1 MSVSMLP
8 VSEQVQLHYQE
19 LVRLASSETEA
30 EQFFVRLLQSVM
42 TIIPDVAA
50 GAVWIVKSPGAPMQL
65 VCQAKLNAAWIDN
78 QSPESQR
85 HEALISRVIATGKPC
100 VLPAMGADGA
110 STAETNPFADHL
122 MLVPVVRDQRVLGVI
137 ELVIFAH
144 SPLEQQQGN
153 LQILARFASLVGQW
167 LATKSM
173 KHVQRRGDLLSQV
186 DRFAKEIHSSIDLRE
201 TCYAIANETRLFL
214 KCDRV
219 GVLTARDKR
228 CKLVAVSGQAT
239 IDTRASLVVA
249 LTELV
254 QAVLITGEPLLYE
267 GQPLDLPPQVEKL
280 LENYLDESF
289 AKGLL
294 IVPLATPVDTE
305 SIQTGILTDI
315 REPTP
320 NSARLGALVIEQF
333 EGDQAIADVSKEYDA
348 LLDHIR
354 IALGNAVDHH
364 NVPLLP
370 LLNLVSRSRSLVNS
384 RNLPKT
390 LWVGGLLLLF
400 GLALCFWPA
409 ELRIRAGGSLQPIER
424 RDVFVDVPGT
434 VKQVLVSH
442 GERVEVGD
450 VLAELENTDLE
461 VQLAEIVGQLQSA
474 EQQALAAEKK
484 MVDDAELNTIEKH
497 QLASDR
503 LTLNRHIDSL
513 KQQYRLLEAKHKLLT
528 IRSTAAGSVITWDVS
543 ERLMNK
549 PLSKGE
555 ILMSVA
561 DLEGPWELDLFMPER
576 RIGHVTQAQQE
587 LKKPLD
593 VGFIL
598 RTNPSETKFGT
609 IKEIHASAELQEVE
623 GLGVRI
629 KVDFD
634 EQDIA
639 NLYPGAA
646 VAAEVHCGRHALG
659 YVWFHEIF
667 EWVYTHIFF

>member
-1 MSVSMLP
+1 MLP
-8 VSEQVQLHYQE
+8 VPEQVQLHFQE
-19 LVRLASSETEA
+19 LVRLASSEAEA
-30 EQFFVRLLQSVM
+30 EQFFVRLLQSMM

-50 GAVWIVKSPGAPMQL
+50 GAIWIVQSPGAPPQL
-65 VCQAKLNAAWIDN
+65 FCQSKLNAAWIDK
-78 QSPESQR
+78 QSPETQR
-85 HEALISRVIATGKPC
+85 HEALILRVIATGKPC
-100 VLPAMGADGA
+100 VLPAGADGA
-110 STAETNPFADHL
+110 SPSVANSFADHL
-122 MLVPVVRDQRVLGVI
+122 LLVPVVRDQRALGVI

-144 SPLEQQQGN
+144 AALEQQQDN
-153 LQILARFASLVGQW
+153 LKILARFAGLVGQW
-167 LATKSM
+167 LATRSM
-173 KHVQRRGDLLSQV
+173 KHVQRRGDFLSQI

-219 GVLTARDKR
+219 GVLTARDRR

-239 IDTRASLVVA
+239 IDSRASLVVA

-254 QAVLITGEPLLYE
+254 QAVLISGETLLYE
-267 GQPLDLPPQVEKL
+267 GQPLDLPPQVEEL
-280 LENYLDESF
+280 LENYLDESH

-294 IVPLATPVDTE
+294 IVPLGTVVDDE
-305 SIQTGILTDI
+305 PSQTGFLTG
-315 REPTP
+315 RLPVQ
-320 NSARLGALVIEQF
+320 NSTRLGALAIEQF
-333 EGDQAIADVSKEYDA
+333 EGEQAIADISKECDA

-354 IALGNAVDHH
+354 LALGNAVDHH

-370 LLNLVSRSRSLVNS
+370 LMNLMGRSRALVSS

-390 LWVGGLLLLF
+390 LWMGALLLLF
-400 GLALCFWPA
+400 GTALCFWPA

-442 GERVEVGD
+442 GDRVEVGD
-450 VLAELENTDLE
+450 ILAELENTDLE
-461 VQLAEIVGQLQSA
+461 VQLAEVVGQLQTT

-484 MVDDAELNTIEKH
+484 MVDDAELDTIEKH

-503 LTLNRHIDSL
+503 LTLNRRIDSL
-513 KQQYRLLEAKHKLLT
+513 KQQYRLLDAQHKQLT
-528 IRSTAAGSVITWDVS
+528 VRSTAAGSVITWDVG
-543 ERLMNK
+543 ERLLNK

-593 VGFIL
+593 VQFIL
-598 RTNPSETKFGT
+598 RTNPGETKLGT

-634 EQDIA
+634 EQNIA

-646 VAAEVHCGRHALG
+646 VAAEVNCGRHALG